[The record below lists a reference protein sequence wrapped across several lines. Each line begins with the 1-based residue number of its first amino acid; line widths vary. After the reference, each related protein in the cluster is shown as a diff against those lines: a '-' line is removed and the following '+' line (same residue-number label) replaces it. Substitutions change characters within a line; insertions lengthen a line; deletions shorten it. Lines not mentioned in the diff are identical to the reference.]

1 MSDRHPL
8 DRFHVLLLVCAAAMF
23 LFPLITHPFSVAF
36 YPEADYSDIL
46 ITHWPNA
53 ELLRSSIR
61 TWGQIPLW
69 NPLVLSG
76 SPFAADPL
84 AGIWYLPLWLSQVMP
99 AIPAFNLLFVAHL
112 FLTGL
117 GLFHFMRERG
127 NGPWGALLA
136 AVVWMGGA
144 KWSAHIALG
153 HLTLVMA
160 AAWTP
165 WLLIIAGRIGR
176 DDVHWMRWSAV
187 GGGLLG
193 LIALID
199 PRWIV
204 PAGLVTAAY
213 AWQTCRQRAVHGKQI
228 LMAGALSAGMAFLI
242 SAPISLPLLQFI
254 PLSTRAS
261 LSTMEQGYLSLPWAG
276 LLGFLFPVS
285 GQPEWTIYAGVGF
298 LLLSLVSLL
307 SHPRRQ
313 AFWAGL
319 MVFALVF
326 ALGENTP
333 LFPLLSRLPALN
345 LLRVPPRLLF
355 LLMLGGA
362 ILAGSGLDAIQEG
375 LTGKAVYWSR
385 LGTAGLGAVVLLM
398 GGFLLLQAEASSSVA
413 LLAGL
418 GFAGASVVWCFIN
431 LAGRVD
437 GRTAA
442 YGWLVIISL
451 DLALAG
457 SRMLDMRSG
466 AEVLAER
473 EAITGALDAGEL
485 QRSFSPSYSLPQ
497 QTAAAYGIQMADGV
511 SPMQLDAYVS
521 FLSEATGIVMDAYS
535 VTVPPFPSGDP
546 AEPIAFELDTE
557 LLGRLN
563 VAWIL
568 SDYPLDSA
576 DILFET
582 QVDDVWMYT
591 NPDVRPRAWVEEAG
605 GSGTWWDVE
614 AIEWS
619 PNRIDITA
627 RGPGRL
633 VLSEIRYPGWSILV
647 DGFEADPVED
657 EGPLRSVDLEDGI
670 HTVQFLFRPVAVYLG
685 VGLMLSGLA
694 VLVWLWRHQ

>member
-1 MSDRHPL
+1 MSERHPV
-8 DRFHVLLLVCAAAMF
+8 DRVHVLLFVCAAVILA
-23 LFPLITHPFSVAF
+23 FPLITHPFSVAF
-36 YPEADYSDIL
+36 YPEAAYSDLL

-84 AGIWYLPLWLSQVMP
+84 AGIWYMPLWLAQVIP
-99 AIPAFNLLFVAHL
+99 AVPAFNLLFVVHL
-112 FLTGL
+112 ILTGW
-117 GLFHFMRERG
+117 GLFQFMKEHESG
-127 NGPWGALLA
+127 SWGALLA
-136 AVVWMGGA
+136 AVAWMGGA

-153 HLTLVMA
+153 HVTLVLA
-160 AAWTP
+160 VAWTP
-165 WLLIIAGRIGR
+165 WLLLIAGRIGR
-176 DDVHWMRWSAV
+176 DDEHWMRWSAV

-199 PRWIV
+199 PRWVV
-204 PAGLVTAAY
+204 PAGFVAAAY
-213 AWQTCRQRAVHGKQI
+213 AWWICEQHMVDRKQI
-228 LMAGALSAGMAFLI
+228 IIAGGISAGMAFLF
-242 SAPISLPLLQFI
+242 SAPISLPLLQCV

-261 LSTMEQGYLSLPWAG
+261 LSSVEQGYLSLPWVG
-276 LLGFLFPVS
+276 LLGLLFPVS
-285 GQPEWTIYAGVGF
+285 GQPEWTAYVGSGF

-319 MVFALVF
+319 MLFALVF
-326 ALGENTP
+326 ALGENTL

-355 LLMLGGA
+355 LFMLGGA
-362 ILAGSGLDAIQEG
+362 ILAGGGLDALQQGI
-375 LTGKAVYWSR
+375 TGKAVFWSR

-398 GGFLLLQAEASSSVA
+398 GGFLLIQAESLSSAA

-418 GFAGASVVWCFIN
+418 GFGGASIVWCFVS
-431 LAGRVD
+431 LAGNVD

-451 DLALAG
+451 DLAVAG
-457 SRMLDMRSG
+457 SRLLELRSG
-466 AEVLAER
+466 VELLNDRTEIAEVLD
-473 EAITGALDAGEL
+473 TGDL

-497 QTAAAYGIQMADGV
+497 QTAARYGIQMADGV
-511 SPMQLDAYVS
+511 SPMQLDSYVA
-521 FLSEATGIVMDAYS
+521 FLSEATGIDMDAYS

-546 AEPIAFELDTE
+546 TEPIDVELDTE
-557 LLGRLN
+557 MLGRLN

-568 SDYPLDSA
+568 ADYPLDSA

-582 QVDDVWMYT
+582 QIDGVWVYT
-591 NPDVRPRAWVEEAG
+591 NPDVRPRAWVEEAEDEE
-605 GSGTWWDVE
+605 TWWAVDTL
-614 AIEWS
+614 EWS

-633 VLSEIRYPGWSILV
+633 VLSEMVYPGWSILV
-647 DGFEADPVED
+647 DGVETDPAED
-657 EGPLRSVDLEDGI
+657 GSPLRAVDLDEGI
-670 HTVQFLFRPVAVYLG
+670 HTVQFLFRPVTVYLG
-685 VGLMLSGLA
+685 AGLMVLGLA
-694 VLVWLWRHQ
+694 VLVWLWRYR